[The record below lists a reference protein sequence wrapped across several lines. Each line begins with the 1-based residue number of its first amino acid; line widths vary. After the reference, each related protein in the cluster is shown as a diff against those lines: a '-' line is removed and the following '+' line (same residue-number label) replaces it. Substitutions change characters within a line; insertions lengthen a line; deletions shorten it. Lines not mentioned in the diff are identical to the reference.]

1 MSRGGGLCLKGVR
14 GCEVVFLWTCV
25 QGVCLVFCVRWV
37 VFVSEYG
44 RVTWVFVH
52 FIIWSFLVDKFE
64 CVDVVVFK

>member
-1 MSRGGGLCLKGVR
+1 M
-14 GCEVVFLWTCV
+14 FLWTCV